1 MCSKLIIARADV
13 HAVDKVGILIYFYFN
28 PNSHFFHVVLLLL
41 LHQAFLKRDWFL
53 SFVDV
58 TIIFQE
64 KKTALH
70 VSAINGHKDVCSL
83 LVEAHAEVNALDN
96 VLSRRF

>member
-1 MCSKLIIARADV
+1 M
-13 HAVDKVGILIYFYFN
+13 
-28 PNSHFFHVVLLLL
+28 LLH
-41 LHQAFLKRDWFL
+41 LHQAFLKGDWFL

-58 TIIFQE
+58 TILFQE

-70 VSAINGHKDVCSL
+70 LSAINGHKDVCSL

-96 VLSRRF
+96 VRPGELFLCSLFTFLRLFLF